1 MQPLVFF
8 APIWADYIREFLITS
23 IDDGISYIEA
33 RVGFLLKFS
42 TFICPTSNIQV
53 SLIGSNLAG
62 ICMDQM
68 AKRTSLIANGSLHL
82 IRL

>member
-23 IDDGISYIEA
+23 IDDEISYIEA
-33 RVGFLLKFS
+33 RVGFLFKFS
-42 TFICPTSNIQV
+42 TFICPTSHIQM
-53 SLIGSNLAG
+53 SLTGDHMAG
-62 ICMDQM
+62 ICMDQT
-68 AKRTSLIANGSLHL
+68 AKRTSLIVNGSLHL